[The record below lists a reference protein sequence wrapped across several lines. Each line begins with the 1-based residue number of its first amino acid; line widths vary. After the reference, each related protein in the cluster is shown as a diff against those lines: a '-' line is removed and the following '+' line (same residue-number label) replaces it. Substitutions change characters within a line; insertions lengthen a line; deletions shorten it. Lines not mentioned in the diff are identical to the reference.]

1 MWFAAAYALANFL
14 HDRAV
19 KNFLNGVVV
28 EIAQHVGITCTTG
41 FDIATRID
49 MQTTPGC
56 CAKEIVH
63 AVIIG
68 V

>member
-1 MWFAAAYALANFL
+1 MQDFF
-14 HDRAV
+14 
-19 KNFLNGVVV
+19 NGIVV

-41 FDIATRID
+41 FNIATRID

-56 CAKEIVH
+56 CAKEIAH
-63 AVIIG
+63 AVIIC

>member
-1 MWFAAAYALANFL
+1 
-14 HDRAV
+14 V
-19 KNFLNGVVV
+19 IV
-28 EIAQHVGITCTTG
+28 EIAQHVGVASTTS